1 MHLEGTETQKNLA
14 RAFAGESQARN
25 RYDFTAEQLRKEGQ
39 EYLYR
44 VISEISRNE
53 HAHARIFWDYLVQGT
68 PGGFPNIAFDAG
80 YPFSGGDSLANLQSA
95 AHGEAQEA
103 TEIYPKFAE
112 IARSEN
118 FPEIAASFEQIARI
132 EASHNQ
138 IFTTTRSMQS
148 RTRSPGNAK
157 TAGIRL
163 PAATSPRSARS
174 ATARP
179 DFSPRRSRRNTC
191 FLHTKSARVM

>member
-103 TEIYPKFAE
+103 TEIYPKFAK

-138 IFTTTRSMQS
+138 IFTTMREQLS
-148 RTRSPGNAK
+148 GNTLYAK
-157 TAGIRL
+157 PNPITWKCENCGHAFTGSNV
-163 PAATSPRSARS
+163 PAQCPVCH
-174 ATARP
+174 RP
-179 DFSPRRSRRNTC
+179 TGFFTTP
-191 FLHTKSARVM
+191 LAP